1 MSKTTF
7 NKLNLKMNQNVKSF
21 EFQDQIVNVKQYLP
35 INDKL
40 ALISRVLNQAS
51 DENNFSNPLK
61 LEMFGKLEIVFA
73 YTDISFTDKQK
84 EDMCK
89 LYDILYSSN
98 FLEELFKIIPKS
110 ETIYIEKGIKE
121 SSDAIYT
128 YRNSVLG
135 LLDIIS
141 TDYSNLN
148 LDASE
153 IQKKLADPDN
163 MALLR
168 GILDK
173 LG

>member
-7 NKLNLKMNQNVKSF
+7 NKLNLKMNQGVKSF
-21 EFQDQIVNVKQYLP
+21 EFQDQIINVKQYLP

-40 ALISRVLNQAS
+40 TLISKVLNQAS

-61 LEMFGKLEIVFA
+61 LEMFGKLEMVFA

-98 FLEELFKIIPKS
+98 FLEELFKIIPES
-110 ETIYIEKGIKE
+110 ETISIEEGIKK

-141 TDYSNLN
+141 TDYSNLS

-168 GILDK
+168 GVLDK